1 MRPNSL
7 SINPGD
13 DKGPQPLMFNPA
25 LTACASERMKTQR
38 FSYRLDV
45 VCLCFDSKAEIYYFA
60 HSLNML
66 QIDLSIKGDG
76 GITRHRPLILGM
88 VLFCG
93 SSFLAIHGSNHNT
106 ESAYEQQSNPKEEIA
121 VIACLRNSCSGV
133 RIVFS
138 RSTVVIGSF
147 KLYLCAVGPVVF
159 NACDNRIFNIFPL
172 RCKRNALRNGLGEI
186 VFGITVIPTLKR
198 ITRLS
203 WCCGFGCLITPDN
216 ILTWYFTTAIAV
228 KFYNARNVPPMI

>member
-1 MRPNSL
+1 MLLKVWILVKYSPKN
-7 SINPGD
+7 
-13 DKGPQPLMFNPA
+13 A
-25 LTACASERMKTQR
+25 
-38 FSYRLDV
+38 
-45 VCLCFDSKAEIYYFA
+45 SKANTTTARIANKTINIRFFT
-60 HSLNML
+60 LFML
-66 QIDLSIKGDG
+66 FPPFLFGFNTFDHGD
-76 GITRHRPLILGM
+76 
-88 VLFCG
+88 
-93 SSFLAIHGSNHNT
+93 S
-106 ESAYEQQSNPKEEIA
+106 QQTAADKENCHPQCHMA

-147 KLYLCAVGPVVF
+147 KPYLCAVGLVVF

>member
-7 SINPGD
+7 SINPGA
-13 DKGPQPLMFNPA
+13 DKGPQPLMFNPV

-45 VCLCFDSKAEIYYFA
+45 VCLCFDSKAETYYFA

-147 KLYLCAVGPVVF
+147 KPYLCAVGLVVF
-159 NACDNRIFNIFPL
+159 NACDNRIFNIFHRAVSVMLSVTAWVKSYLVSPL
-172 RCKRNALRNGLGEI
+172 YQPSKE
-186 VFGITVIPTLKR
+186 
-198 ITRLS
+198 
-203 WCCGFGCLITPDN
+203 
-216 ILTWYFTTAIAV
+216 
-228 KFYNARNVPPMI
+228 